1 METRA
6 NYIAVGLFTLLAIF
20 AAFGFVYWTAGGV
33 ERGELVTLRVRI
45 PGSASGLGRGSAV
58 LFNGV
63 KVGDVRRV
71 YIDVT
76 NPGVAI
82 ADTRVDRLT
91 PITKS
96 TRADIGIAGL
106 TGQANIELRGG
117 STDEPNL
124 LQQAEEAGTIAE
136 IQAEPSAVTNLL
148 QTAQTLLNRA
158 DRVLSGLEGFVDDA
172 RGPLT
177 DTVQNV
183 QRFSKALSENADGID
198 NFLAS
203 VGKLS
208 DTITGVSDQL
218 SSTLASAEEL
228 LNSVDRDKIGAIV
241 DNVEQVSRNFRDAT
255 ADLDQIMGRV
265 EETVATIR
273 DFSADAQTAIDKV
286 NAVLDGVDPAT
297 VSTALTN
304 FEQTSTTINSAANDI
319 AKVARRIGERS
330 GDIDKF
336 IADASQLADRL
347 NKASVRVD
355 GVLQK
360 VDSLLGSDEAEGLIA
375 DAGATLAE
383 FRKVGQ
389 TLNAR
394 LGTITDNFAN
404 FSGQGLRDLQGL
416 IQDGRRAIQR
426 IEAAIT
432 DLQRNPQRIL
442 TGGEGTIREYDGRAR
457 R

>member
-1 METRA
+1 
-6 NYIAVGLFTLLAIF
+6 
-20 AAFGFVYWTAGGV
+20 
-33 ERGELVTLRVRI
+33 
-45 PGSASGLGRGSAV
+45 
-58 LFNGV
+58 
-63 KVGDVRRV
+63 
-71 YIDVT
+71 
-76 NPGVAI
+76 
-82 ADTRVDRLT
+82 
-91 PITKS
+91 
-96 TRADIGIAGL
+96 
-106 TGQANIELRGG
+106 
-117 STDEPNL
+117 
-124 LQQAEEAGTIAE
+124 
-136 IQAEPSAVTNLL
+136 
-148 QTAQTLLNRA
+148 
-158 DRVLSGLEGFVDDA
+158 
-172 RGPLT
+172 
-177 DTVQNV
+177 
-183 QRFSKALSENADGID
+183 
-198 NFLAS
+198 AS

>member
-1 METRA
+1 
-6 NYIAVGLFTLLAIF
+6 
-20 AAFGFVYWTAGGV
+20 
-33 ERGELVTLRVRI
+33 
-45 PGSASGLGRGSAV
+45 
-58 LFNGV
+58 
-63 KVGDVRRV
+63 
-71 YIDVT
+71 
-76 NPGVAI
+76 
-82 ADTRVDRLT
+82 
-91 PITKS
+91 
-96 TRADIGIAGL
+96 
-106 TGQANIELRGG
+106 G

-158 DRVLSGLEGFVDDA
+158 ERVLSGLEGFVDDA

-177 DTVQNV
+177 DTVNNV

-304 FEQTSTTINSAANDI
+304 FEQTSTTINADANDI
-319 AKVARRIGERS
+319 AQV
-330 GDIDKF
+330 
-336 IADASQLADRL
+336 
-347 NKASVRVD
+347 
-355 GVLQK
+355 
-360 VDSLLGSDEAEGLIA
+360 
-375 DAGATLAE
+375 
-383 FRKVGQ
+383 
-389 TLNAR
+389 
-394 LGTITDNFAN
+394 
-404 FSGQGLRDLQGL
+404 
-416 IQDGRRAIQR
+416 
-426 IEAAIT
+426 
-432 DLQRNPQRIL
+432 P
-442 TGGEGTIREYDGRAR
+442 
-457 R
+457 

>member
-117 STDEPNL
+117 RTDEPNL